1 MLGKQ
6 SGQIQRVFPEIDS
19 MIPEDHLLS
28 QIKN

>member
-19 MIPEDHLLS
+19 MIPEDQS
-28 QIKN
+28 PEPD